1 MKKTMLFVAAAVLAF
16 GACSKASYQDPSKP
30 EENNETPEEEKTVD
44 PALVGT
50 WTIVGEANGWD
61 ATAGV
66 AMTESETNVLTAAE
80 VEVKGEGFKFVKD
93 GSWDVNLGAAA
104 AKATQTF
111 ADDVEFDLAQNGDN
125 IAGAKDGVYS
135 VTLNLLTK
143 KAKIKFVK
151 EIEVVDVPAAPKAGE
166 LIIEEVY
173 FTGTLIEGAEQG
185 SQDQYIKLT
194 NVADHSLY
202 VDRVMFVRN
211 YINGTITDVGAYYEY
226 PELNDGLAVDD
237 MYVIPG
243 AGTEHLVKPGESVVI
258 AIDALNFAEG
268 DEANPNALD
277 LSGADFEMYDENE
290 YYPDTDNPDVE
301 NLDIW
306 FKQSRTITI
315 LHHSGLESYAIALI
329 PEGETAES
337 IMTNHHWTGT
347 YYFHFN
353 EYNFDYAIDDDDVWV
368 IPGEW
373 VLDAVNSCS
382 KDSYFR
388 NPWGPA
394 FDAGYAT
401 IVDKYNDIARF
412 GKSIRRKVV
421 DGKFA
426 DTNNSTNDFE
436 ASEPS
441 LKK

>member
-1 MKKTMLFVAAAVLAF
+1 MKKTLLFVAAFALAF
-16 GACSKASYQDPSKP
+16 TSCTKAVYDNGSDPTKTN
-30 EENNETPEEEKTVD
+30 EEGTQGGNNED
-44 PALVGT
+44 P
-50 WTIVGEANGWD
+50 
-61 ATAGV
+61 
-66 AMTESETNVLTAAE
+66 
-80 VEVKGEGFKFVKD
+80 KP
-93 GSWDVNLGAAA
+93 
-104 AKATQTF
+104 
-111 ADDVEFDLAQNGDN
+111 
-125 IAGAKDGVYS
+125 
-135 VTLNLLTK
+135 
-143 KAKIKFVK
+143 K
-151 EIEVVDVPAAPKAGE
+151 EDVPAAPKAGE
-166 LIIEEVY
+166 LVIEEVY

-337 IMTNHHWTGT
+337 IMTNRHWTGT

-353 EYNFDYAIDDDDVWV
+353 EYNFDYAIDDDNVWV